1 LLDLLGRKGES
12 GEQFYDYLHQN
23 ICQNWRRRDP
33 GINAESAE
41 EVLEGRKQIN
51 KRVVARINVFDRL
64 GTSMSRRYGD
74 EIEEGD
80 IRQVGRRCQRI
91 LLSQAGMAVEG

>member
-1 LLDLLGRKGES
+1 MLDLLGRKSES
-12 GEQFYDYLHQN
+12 GEQFYNYLHQN
-23 ICQNWRRRDP
+23 ICQNCGRRDP
-33 GINAESAE
+33 GIDAKSAE

-51 KRVVARINVFDRL
+51 ERVVARINVFDRL
-64 GTSMSRRYGD
+64 GTSMSGRYAD
-74 EIEEGD
+74 EIGEGD